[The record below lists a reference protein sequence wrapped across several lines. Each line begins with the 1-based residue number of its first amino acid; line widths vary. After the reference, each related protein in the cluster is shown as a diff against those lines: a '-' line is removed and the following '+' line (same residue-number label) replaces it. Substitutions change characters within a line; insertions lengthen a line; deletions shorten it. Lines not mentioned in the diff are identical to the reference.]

1 MMGVP
6 PPQLHPSWQ
15 ELPQLPPSM
24 PSQTYSRQQLEQL
37 LQIHKEVYRES
48 AEKWF
53 LHQKPMVEL
62 SDFKDH
68 YPRLET
74 STSFSAEE
82 LASQAFQQSG
92 QSIPVMIGHPPSL
105 DSRWQLRIQQHRYP
119 RSQMI

>member
-6 PPQLHPSWQ
+6 PPQLRPSWQ

-37 LQIHKEVYRES
+37 LQIHKELERV
-48 AEKWF
+48 EKGF

-62 SDFKDH
+62 SDSKDH

-92 QSIPVMIGHPPSL
+92 QSIPVMIDHPPLL
-105 DSRWQLRIQQHRYP
+105 DSRWQLQQHRLP
-119 RSQMI
+119 QSQMVSS